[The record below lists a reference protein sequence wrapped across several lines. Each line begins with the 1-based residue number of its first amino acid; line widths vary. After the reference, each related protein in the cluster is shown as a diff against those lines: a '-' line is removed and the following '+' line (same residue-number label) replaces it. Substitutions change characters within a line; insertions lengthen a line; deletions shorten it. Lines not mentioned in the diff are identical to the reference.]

1 MNDTFM
7 NYLNDFV
14 ITYLNDIIVYNNI
27 KKEHIQHVRKIL
39 QRLRE
44 TNIQTNVD
52 KCEFHITETK
62 FLDMIVKRNDI
73 KMNSKKVKVIIK

>member
-14 ITYLNDIIVYNNI
+14 MTYLNDIIVYNNT
-27 KKEHIQHVRKIL
+27 KKVHTQHVRKIL

-44 TNIQTNVD
+44 TDIQVDVD
-52 KCEFHITETK
+52 KCEFHITKTK
-62 FLDMIVKRNDI
+62 FLEMIMLID
-73 KMNSKKVKVIIK
+73 